1 MGESERTKKG
11 QMKFC
16 PPSPAPGSPSL
27 PNESGFIPTAA
38 IESLMVEIIQQGWLI
53 MSEYSC
59 FRLESVNWQH
69 STPKEL
75 TRPGAAVNLGNP
87 APQWASLPLGLIG
100 SLRP

>member
-38 IESLMVEIIQQGWLI
+38 IELLMVEIIQQDWLF
-53 MSEYSC
+53 MSDYSC
-59 FRLESVNWQH
+59 FRPESVNWWH
-69 STPKEL
+69 SMPKEL
-75 TRPGAAVNLGNP
+75 T
-87 APQWASLPLGLIG
+87 
-100 SLRP
+100 